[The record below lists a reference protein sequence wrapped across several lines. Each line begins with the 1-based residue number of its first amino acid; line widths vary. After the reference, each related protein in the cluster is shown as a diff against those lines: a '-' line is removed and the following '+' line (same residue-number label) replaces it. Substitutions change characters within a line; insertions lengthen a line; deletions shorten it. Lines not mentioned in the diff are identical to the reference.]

1 LDFFGLEA
9 KSAIAFE
16 DSPNRSKAARAAGMH
31 TVIVPNE
38 LTQNLSFD
46 DYSLRIHSMLEI
58 EFERLLHIL
67 NASLSRNAA
76 SQSCYMTG

>member
-1 LDFFGLEA
+1 
-9 KSAIAFE
+9 
-16 DSPNRSKAARAAGMH
+16 MH